1 MAAHRLWCGL
11 RLALVATGG
20 GFKVAFSVGV
30 LIALHGAGM
39 AFDYILGTSGTAIA
53 FAEYIASGSRT
64 AGLVRTFREIERIGP
79 KSLFNKLHMIRDIL
93 LDELEDTHPMW
104 RTIVK
109 TAWRFMEAVFANGI
123 LRKGPPPTIDG
134 IRSLVERI
142 DPKALVAAETEFD
155 IAVHRRARKGRS
167 DHHALVGNH
176 EPRFKKNP
184 ETILDEI
191 AGSASFLP
199 FIRNRKRFDGLYF
212 GNGLRTALR
221 KADIVFVLVN
231 DQPYADER
239 RGFFPDFMKAF
250 GTMYDIAFFDEV
262 VKVYAKD
269 QALTIWTGDSTVP
282 YIRQIRLM
290 AKFGKRYGLSRHCL
304 IFITPKMLLGGLMTI
319 DFNPGDITRA
329 MEHGQA
335 CGAEVVAE
343 LKRMLE
349 ANNPPTA

>member
-1 MAAHRLWCGL
+1 MAANSRWHGL

-79 KSLFNKLHMIRDIL
+79 KALFNKVHMIRDIL
-93 LDELEDTHPMW
+93 LDELEDNHHVW

-109 TAWRFMEAVFANGI
+109 TAWRFMEAAFLNDVLRNG
-123 LRKGPPPTIDG
+123 LPPTIDG
-134 IRSLVERI
+134 IRSLADRI
-142 DPKALVAAETEFD
+142 DVKGLTAAETEFD
-155 IAVHRRARKGRS
+155 IAVHRRARKGRA
-167 DHHALVGNH
+167 DCHTLVGNH
-176 EPRFKKNP
+176 DERFKKNP
-184 ETILDEI
+184 EAILDEI
-191 AGSASFLP
+191 VGSASFLP

-212 GNGLRTALR
+212 GNGLRVALR

-231 DQPYADER
+231 DQPRADER

-262 VKVYAKD
+262 VKVYAKNP
-269 QALTIWTGDSTVP
+269 ALTVWTGGSIVP
-282 YIRQIRLM
+282 YIRKIGLM
-290 AKFGKRYGLSRHCL
+290 ARFGKRYGLSKRC
-304 IFITPKMLLGGLMTI
+304 IVFITPKMLIGALTTI
-319 DFNPGDITRA
+319 DFNAGDITRA
-329 MEHGQA
+329 MDHGHA
-335 CGAEVVAE
+335 CGTEVLVE
-343 LKRMLE
+343 LKKMLE
-349 ANNPPTA
+349 ANNAVA

>member
-1 MAAHRLWCGL
+1 MAAHREWCGL

-39 AFDYILGTSGTAIA
+39 AFNYILGTSGTAIMLA
-53 FAEYIASGSRT
+53 DYVASGLRT

-79 KSLFNKLHMIRDIL
+79 KALFNKIHMIRDIV
-93 LDELEDTHPMW
+93 LDELEERPFWHKAAKS
-104 RTIVK
+104 V
-109 TAWRFMEAVFANGI
+109 WRFMEAVFENGI
-123 LRKGPPPTIDG
+123 LRKQPRPSIDG
-134 IRSLVERI
+134 LRSLVERI
-142 DPKALVAAETEFD
+142 NAKALVAAETEFD

-167 DHHALVGNH
+167 DCHTLVGNH

-184 ETILDEI
+184 ELILDEI
-191 AGSASFLP
+191 VGSASFLP

-212 GNGLRTALR
+212 GKGLRYAARTS
-221 KADIVFVLVN
+221 DIVFVLVN

-239 RGFFPDFMKAF
+239 KGFFPDFMKAF

-269 QALTIWTGDSTVP
+269 PTLTVWTGGSTVP
-282 YIRQIRLM
+282 YIRKIRLM
-290 AKFGKRYGLSRHCL
+290 AKFGKRYSLSKHCL
-304 IFITPKMLLGGLMTI
+304 IFVTPKMLMGGLMTI
-319 DFNPGDITRA
+319 DFNDGDITRA
-329 MEHGQA
+329 MEHGRE

-343 LKRMLE
+343 LKKMLE
-349 ANNPPTA
+349 TTNAV

>member
-79 KSLFNKLHMIRDIL
+79 KALFNKIHMIRDIM
-93 LDELEDTHPMW
+93 LDELEDGRPIW

-109 TAWRFMEAVFANGI
+109 TAWRFMEAAFENGI
-123 LRKGPPPTIDG
+123 LRKRPRPMIDG
-134 IRSLVERI
+134 IRSLAERI
-142 DPKALVAAETEFD
+142 DAKALVAAETEFD
-155 IAVHRRARKGRS
+155 IAIHRRARKGRS
-167 DHHALVGNH
+167 DCHVLVNNH
-176 EPRFKKNP
+176 EKRFKERP
-184 ETILDEI
+184 EAILDEI
-191 AGSASFLP
+191 VGSASFLP

-212 GNGLRTALR
+212 GKGLRYAARTS
-221 KADIVFVLVN
+221 DIVFVLVN

-239 RGFFPDFMKAF
+239 KGFFPDFMKAF

-269 QALTIWTGDSTVP
+269 PRLTIWTGGSTVP
-282 YIRQIRLM
+282 YIRKIRLM
-290 AKFGKRYGLSRHCL
+290 AKFGKRYGLSKHCL
-304 IFITPKMLLGGLMTI
+304 IFVTPKMLMGGLMTI
-319 DFNPGDITRA
+319 DFNAGDITRA

-335 CGAEVVAE
+335 CGAEVIAE

-349 ANNPPTA
+349 ANNAV